1 MSLLDTFSHL
11 TIAKKLP
18 ALIVGAVV
26 VSVSAVGFMGYQ
38 ISKSELHAAAEEK
51 LVALGAARSESLG
64 SYLGGIEEDLKV
76 LAANEAVINAT
87 VAFTDTYHQVENPVS
102 YLQSAYINDNPHPAG
117 QKEKLDYA
125 SDGSAYSDIHA
136 QYHPWFRKVLQS
148 RDYYDIFV
156 VDMEGNVVYSV
167 YKELDYA
174 TSLVSGEWRNSD
186 LAVAAKAA
194 TSNGR
199 TDNVSFTDFAAYAPS
214 AGVPASF
221 ISTPI
226 VKDGS
231 PIGALIYQMPI
242 SRINAVMQIAD
253 GMGESGETYL
263 VGKDYLMRS
272 DSRFSEESTILK
284 SKVEGYT
291 VSEALKG
298 NKGVET
304 IDDYRGISVMSVYQP
319 MDFQG
324 VRWAVIAEIDTA
336 EINAPVRALRNW
348 ILLVGFA
355 FVGIIGAV
363 GFFFARSIT
372 GPIAEVTGTMETLAS
387 GNLEVDVPAV
397 DRKDEIGSMAQA
409 LLIFKEGL
417 QEAKRLEAAQEE
429 ERLGRERR
437 AEAIE
442 QLTAGFDE
450 DSSQA
455 LGIVASATEEMQ
467 ATATSLTATAEETA
481 SQADVVTEGAENT
494 ATNVRSVAAATE
506 ELRASISEI
515 SQQVE
520 TSSQVSNEASDEARR
535 SSETMG
541 TLSESAQS
549 IGAVVDLIQD
559 IASQTNLLALNATIE
574 AARAGDAGKGFAVVA
589 SEVKSL
595 ATQTA
600 QATEQISEQINAMQS
615 VTTEAVTSIERVA
628 ETIVRVNEYST
639 SIAGAVAQQSAA
651 TDEIARSV
659 EEASAATNGVT
670 DNIKAV
676 SQAAGDTSSA
686 STQVASAT
694 DELAQQTEGLKVRI
708 EKFLTA
714 IKAA

>member
-1 MSLLDTFSHL
+1 MSLLDAFSNL
-11 TIAKKLP
+11 TIEKKLP

-26 VSVSAVGFMGYQ
+26 ISISAVGFIGYQ
-38 ISKSELHAAAEEK
+38 ISKSELNSAAEEK

-76 LAANEAVINAT
+76 LAANEAVVSAT
-87 VAFTDTYHQVENPVS
+87 LAFSETYQSIDSPVS
-102 YLQSAYINDNPHPAG
+102 YLQTAYINNNPNPAG

-125 SDGSAYSDIHA
+125 SDGSAYSDVHA
-136 QYHPWFRKVLQS
+136 AYHPWFRKVLQS

-156 VDMEGNVVYSV
+156 VDMDGNVVYSV
-167 YKELDYA
+167 YKELDFA
-174 TSLVSGEWRNSD
+174 TSLVSGEWSKSD
-186 LAVAAKAA
+186 LAFAALAA

-199 TDNVSFTDFAAYAPS
+199 ADNVSFTDFAAYAPS

-226 VKDGS
+226 VKDGEA
-231 PIGALIYQMPI
+231 IGALIFQMPI
-242 SRINAVMQIAD
+242 SRINAVMQVAD

-284 SKVEGYT
+284 SKVEGLT

-298 NKGVET
+298 KKGVAT

-324 VRWAVIAEIDTA
+324 VRWAVIAEIDSA
-336 EINAPVRALRNW
+336 EINAPVRAMRNW
-348 ILLVGFA
+348 ILLAGLA
-355 FVGIIGAV
+355 FVGVIGTI
-363 GFFFARSIT
+363 GFFFSRSIT
-372 GPIAEVTGTMETLAS
+372 GPISDVTGTMKTLAS
-387 GNLEVDVPAV
+387 GNLETDVPATG
-397 DRKDEIGSMAQA
+397 RRDEIGSMAQA

-417 QEAKRLEAAQEE
+417 QEAKRLETAQEE

-437 AEAIE
+437 AESIE
-442 QLTAGFDE
+442 QLTADFDA

-455 LGIVASATEEMQ
+455 LSIVASATEEMQ

-481 SQADVVTEGAENT
+481 SQADVVTEGAEGT

-506 ELRASISEI
+506 ELRVSISEI
-515 SQQVE
+515 SHQVE
-520 TSSQVSNEASDEARR
+520 ASSGVSTEASEEARR

-541 TLSESAQS
+541 SLSESAQS

-574 AARAGDAGKGFAVVA
+574 AARAGEAGKGFAVVA

-600 QATEQISEQINAMQS
+600 QATEQISTQINAMQD
-615 VTTEAVTSIERVA
+615 VTAEAVGSIERVA

-639 SIAGAVAQQSAA
+639 SIAGAIAQQSAA

-659 EEASAATNGVT
+659 DEASLATNGVT

-694 DELAQQTEGLKVRI
+694 DELAQQTEGLKARI